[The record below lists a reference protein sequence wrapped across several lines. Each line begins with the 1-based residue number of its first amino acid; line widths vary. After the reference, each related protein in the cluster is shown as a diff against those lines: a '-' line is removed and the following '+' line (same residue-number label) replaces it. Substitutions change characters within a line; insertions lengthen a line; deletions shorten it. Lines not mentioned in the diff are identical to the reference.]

1 MELNSEFIDAVNLLS
16 FLIGILNYQE
26 NLTQNDKQEIIQ
38 EFNTK
43 LNKVIT
49 QIEGH
54 LKNQDQRLE
63 QIEKILNE
71 RNFK

>member
-1 MELNSEFIDAVNLLS
+1 MNDSEFIDAVNLLS

-43 LNKVIT
+43 LNRVMT

-54 LKNQDQRLE
+54 LKSQDQRLE
-63 QIEKILNE
+63 QIEKFLSE